1 MNKTR
6 RKHSATFK
14 TKVVLD
20 MLKETQTLAQLS
32 GKHGVHASQMTKW
45 KNMFLENASGI
56 FSDSCNG
63 NGNSKSKEKSRDKL
77 ENELYKKIGQLQM
90 ELDWLKKKS
99 ENLI

>member
-32 GKHGVHASQMTKW
+32 GKYGVHASQLTKW
-45 KNMFLENASGI
+45 KKEFLEKAS
-56 FSDSCNG
+56 
-63 NGNSKSKEKSRDKL
+63 DKL
-77 ENELYKKIGQLQM
+77 ENDELYKKIGQLQM

-99 ENLI
+99 ETLI

>member
-6 RKHSATFK
+6 RKHSGTFK

-45 KNMFLENASGI
+45 KKVFLENAIGI
-56 FSDSCNG
+56 FSDSSNG
-63 NGNSKSKEKSRDKL
+63 NGNSKEKSRDKL

-99 ENLI
+99 ETLI